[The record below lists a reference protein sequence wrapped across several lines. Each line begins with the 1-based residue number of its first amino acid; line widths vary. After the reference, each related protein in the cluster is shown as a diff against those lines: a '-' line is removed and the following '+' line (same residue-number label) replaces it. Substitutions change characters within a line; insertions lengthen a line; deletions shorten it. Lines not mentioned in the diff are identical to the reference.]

1 MSDLRDQHAAIT
13 GGGSG
18 IGLAVAL
25 ALAGAGATVTLMGRT
40 RARLR
45 DAADEIA
52 ERGSSAHVSV
62 VDVTDADSVQS
73 GFEDAARNG
82 PVTIL
87 VNNAGGADTKPF
99 GKISA
104 ANWQAAIALNLTGTF
119 LCTQAALP
127 AMTRA
132 GTGRII
138 NIASTAGLKGYA
150 YATAYTAAK
159 HGVVG
164 LTRAL
169 ATELANTGITVNAL
183 CPGFTNTDLVR
194 NSIRLIV
201 EKTGRSE
208 DDVMGE
214 FTAFN
219 PQNRLIEPEEVA
231 EAAVWLASSAA
242 RSVTGQAIA
251 IAGGEVMS

>member
-1 MSDLRDQHAAIT
+1 MINLKGHHAAIT

-18 IGLAVAL
+18 IGLAVAR
-25 ALAGAGATVTLMGRT
+25 ALADAGATVTLLGRT

-45 DAADEIA
+45 NAADEI
-52 ERGSSAHVSV
+52 RGAHLAVM
-62 VDVTDADSVQS
+62 DVTDADSVQS
-73 GFEDAARNG
+73 GFVEAVRNAG
-82 PVTIL
+82 SVTIL

-99 GKISA
+99 RKISTTD
-104 ANWQAAIALNLTGTF
+104 WQAALDLNLTGTF
-119 LCTQAALP
+119 LCTQAVLP
-127 AMTRA
+127 AMSEA
-132 GTGRII
+132 DSGRII

-150 YATAYTAAK
+150 YTAAYTAAK

-169 ATELANTGITVNAL
+169 ATELADTGITVNAL

-194 NSIRLIV
+194 NAVRFIV
-201 EKTGRSE
+201 DKTGRSE
-208 DDVMGE
+208 EQVLRE

-231 EAAVWLASSAA
+231 LAAVWLASSAA
-242 RSVTGQAIA
+242 KSITGQAIA
-251 IAGGEVMS
+251 IAGGEIMS